1 MREILVLLL
10 RGMVKARRVPPSV
23 LCVAG
28 GLSMYFGAVPA
39 VVLFTQVNQASEVW
53 LRITGAAV
61 VLMEW

>member
-23 LCVAG
+23 LSVAG